1 MVWSLQHQTLKSQTQ
16 LNMTMTMTMI
26 INQKKSNLEK
36 FQKKYPVKP
45 TKNQPLA
52 SVSQLSYPKIQ

>member
-1 MVWSLQHQTLKSQTQ
+1 MVWRLQHQTLKSQTQ
-16 LNMTMTMTMI
+16 LNMTMTMI

-52 SVSQLSYPKIQ
+52 SVSQLSYQKIQ